1 MTEEE
6 WLACSDPRPM
16 LEFLRDKAS
25 DRKLRLFACAC
36 CRRIW
41 SFIVGDKGRRAVEA
55 AEEYADQACSS
66 ERLKKEWDAEGV
78 TAVGH
83 AIDGATAMNAEWGAA
98 WAARNMVEAVT
109 DRNLLILLPPSSG
122 DIRAWATARLE
133 RKQSSEHT
141 VRTIQATHLRDIFG
155 NPYRPVTFDP
165 SWRTLSVVRLAQTI
179 YDERSF
185 DKMPDLGD
193 ALERSGC
200 HNEALLNH
208 CREPGEHVRGC
219 WVVDLA
225 LGKEEK
231 K

>member
-41 SFIVGDKGRRAVEA
+41 SLIVGDKERRAVEA

-109 DRNLLILLPPSSG
+109 DRNLLLLLPPSSG
-122 DIRAWATARLE
+122 DIKAWATARLE

-141 VRTIQATHLRDIFG
+141 VRTIQATHLRDIFS
-155 NPYRPVTFDP
+155 NPFRPVTFDL

-179 YDERSF
+179 YDERSS

-200 HNEALLNH
+200 HDEALLNH

-225 LGKEEK
+225 LGKE
-231 K
+231 